1 MIIYLYNNVI
11 RLYIHLLSRCT
22 LKDIYRTDISR
33 ILILADRNSD
43 SGILTRIILLQL
55 GILFLGVILCIRIV
69 KGFHYTLVYALPDR
83 IIVNIIVIIIVYDT
97 LDLRCLV
104 KYVRIQQI
112 AIIGYLGGTAGFA
125 AECATEHT

>member
-1 MIIYLYNNVI
+1 MYEHRKEPIASKAVF
-11 RLYIHLLSRCT
+11 
-22 LKDIYRTDISR
+22 YR
-33 ILILADRNSD
+33 
-43 SGILTRIILLQL
+43 
-55 GILFLGVILCIRIV
+55 
-69 KGFHYTLVYALPDR
+69 R